1 MITIRAYIGLNK
13 YRYGFVSSA
22 YTLTHMDE
30 SVVRERLRPGR
41 KLDRSRDA
49 QLLECALDVLAESG
63 YEGMTIDA
71 VAARAGAARATVY
84 RRWPTKAEL
93 VFEAVVNAAIPV
105 PENIP
110 DTGSLAGDFAAL
122 TSDEA
127 RAANARM
134 MQVVAGLLPT
144 LADNAEL
151 TRAVNDGLTKPR
163 ITVMR
168 IMLERAERRGEIP
181 AGRNLDILA
190 NVVPAMIAWRSIM
203 LREPADADFVRQV
216 LEDVLLPAAGVG
228 QAAKK

>member
-1 MITIRAYIGLNK
+1 MTL
-13 YRYGFVSSA
+13 YRVKQVSISLCMCMLVGMQEPA
-22 YTLTHMDE
+22 
-30 SVVRERLRPGR
+30 VRERGRPGR

-93 VFEAVVNAAIPV
+93 VLEAVIHAAMPV
-105 PENIP
+105 PEVIP
-110 DTGSLAGDFAAL
+110 DTGSLIGDFAAL

-134 MQVVAGLLPT
+134 MKVVSGLLTT
-144 LADNAEL
+144 LTDSPEL
-151 TRAVNDGLTKPR
+151 TKAVHDLTNPR

-168 IMLERAERRGEIP
+168 IMLERAEQRGEIP
-181 AGRNLDILA
+181 AGRNLDVLA
-190 NVVPAMIAWRSIM
+190 NVVPALIAWRSIM
-203 LREPADADFVRQV
+203 LREPADAAFVRQV
-216 LEDVLLPAAGVG
+216 LDDVLLPAAGVRRPG
-228 QAAKK
+228 EA

>member
-1 MITIRAYIGLNK
+1 
-13 YRYGFVSSA
+13 
-22 YTLTHMDE
+22 MDE

>member
-1 MITIRAYIGLNK
+1 
-13 YRYGFVSSA
+13 
-22 YTLTHMDE
+22 MDE
-30 SVVRERLRPGR
+30 PAVRERGRPGR
-41 KLDRSRDA
+41 KLDLSRNA
-49 QLLECALDVLAESG
+49 HLLECALDVLAESG
-63 YEGMTIDA
+63 YEGTTIDA

-93 VFEAVVNAAIPV
+93 VLEAVVNAAIPV
-105 PENIP
+105 PDNIP

-151 TRAVNDGLTKPR
+151 TRAVRDGLTEPR

-168 IMLERAERRGEIP
+168 VTLERAEARGEIP
-181 AGRNLDILA
+181 AGRNLELLA
-190 NVVPAMIAWRSIM
+190 NVVPAMIAWRSIL
-203 LREPADADFVRQV
+203 LREPADASFVQQV
-216 LEDVLLPAAGVG
+216 LADVLFPATGV
-228 QAAKK
+228 K

>member
-1 MITIRAYIGLNK
+1 MCIL
-13 YRYGFVSSA
+13 V
-22 YTLTHMDE
+22 HMDE
-30 SVVRERLRPGR
+30 PVVRERGRPGR

-63 YEGMTIDA
+63 YDGMTIDA

-93 VFEAVVNAAIPV
+93 VLETVLNAALPV

-127 RAANARM
+127 RAANTRM

-144 LADNAEL
+144 LADNPEL
-151 TRAVNDGLTKPR
+151 TRAVNDGLMAPR

-168 IMLERAERRGEIP
+168 IMLERADARGEIP

-190 NVVPAMIAWRSIM
+190 NVVPAMIAWRSIL
-203 LREPADADFVRQV
+203 LREPADAAFVRQV
-216 LEDVLLPAAGVG
+216 LDDVLFPAAGLER
-228 QAAKK
+228 AEK